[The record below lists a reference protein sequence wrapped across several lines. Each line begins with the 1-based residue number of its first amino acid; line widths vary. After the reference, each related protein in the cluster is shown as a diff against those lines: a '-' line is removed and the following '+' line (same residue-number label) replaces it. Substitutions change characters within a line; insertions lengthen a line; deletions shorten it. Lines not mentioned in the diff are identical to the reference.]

1 MGVLSTQNPY
11 VMISFWRILMAIG
24 DLEIRMAHVEG
35 AYEQIN
41 ERLGALD
48 QDIRELQNDV
58 AGVRVDVAGV
68 RADVAGIRAELG
80 GVQAGLG
87 GVLADGVTRTNNLRT
102 ELLARMDCQFS
113 WLLGLLIVSIFLP
126 IARSLGR

>member
-1 MGVLSTQNPY
+1 
-11 VMISFWRILMAIG
+11 MAIG

-58 AGVRVDVAGV
+58 AGVRVDVAGI
-68 RADVAGIRAELG
+68 RADLG
-80 GVQAGLG
+80 GVQAGLL
-87 GVLADGVTRTNNLRT
+87 GVLADGVTRTNDLRK
-102 ELLARMDCQFS
+102 ELLARMDRQFF